1 MGQYSIGRSG
11 SGNIQVPSDVKT
23 MTYITVAG
31 GGGGG
36 YPNISGLPRPGF
48 TAPSAGGY
56 TCAGGVISYG
66 GGGGSLY
73 SPGYGGYGNW
83 RNGSAGRFG
92 GGPWNRAA
100 SGYSSYGSGGSG
112 QWRGSSSSYG
122 GGGGGASC
130 CTKSRGTSGA
140 EAGQNVYVRI
150 GYGGT
155 QGGSGNCRYGASGG
169 FFGCVCTYDAPTPSI
184 SANPTSFRANQTD
197 GNNGQTTLSWTIGG
211 GDSDSEVLERLRNGS
226 VVESY
231 GQVNRTNNG
240 FVVAPTETSEFRLTA
255 SNPAYSRSDSV
266 FVNVYIEPVI
276 NLSATADNQDPE
288 SDPPTYT
295 IVQGNNIILSWTV
308 TGDASS
314 LIIEPGIGSS
324 GLSSSSVVSP
334 TITTT
339 YTATASGLGGTG
351 SASLLV
357 NVLQPATINVSGP
370 INVLYEENIPIIIS
384 ATNSDGGI
392 SYIAEYLY
400 LDGTNEFKPSVAI
413 PNTSGDEVEVDP
425 YTIPIV
431 YNDFGPFK
439 VRLVFTVDG
448 YGSLTATDTIEVPI
462 IIDQT
467 PDAIDIPETD
477 DTFKNE
483 EPVVTPDVEVTT
495 DQIVIDDIDVPVEV
509 RADYPIQIEIDDS
522 GTFINVREI

>member
-1 MGQYSIGRSG
+1 MGRYSIGRSS
-11 SGNIQVPSDVKT
+11 SGNIYVPSDVKT
-23 MTYITVAG
+23 MTHITVGG

-36 YPNISGLPRPGF
+36 YPNIPVFSGNF
-48 TAPSAGGY
+48 TSPQAGGY
-56 TCAGGVISYG
+56 TCAGGVIAYG
-66 GGGGSLY
+66 GGAGSLY
-73 SPGYGGYGNW
+73 SSGYGGSGNW
-83 RNGSAGRFG
+83 RSGSSGRFG

-130 CTKSRGTSGA
+130 CTKNRGASGA
-140 EAGQNVYVRI
+140 AAGQYVYVRI

-169 FFGCVCTYDAPTPSI
+169 YFGCVCTYDAPTPSI
-184 SANPTSFRANQTD
+184 SANPAAFRANKTD
-197 GNNGQTTLSWTIGG
+197 GNNGTTTLSWTIGG
-211 GDSDSEVLERLRNGS
+211 GDSDSEVLERLRNGA

-240 FVVAPTETSEFRLTA
+240 FVVSPTETSEFRLTA

-266 FVNVYIEPVI
+266 TVNVYIEPVVTF
-276 NLSATADNQDPE
+276 SASSGNQDPG
-288 SDPPTYT
+288 SNPPTYT
-295 IVQGNNIILSWTV
+295 IVQGTSIILSWTV
-308 TGDASS
+308 LGDASS
-314 LIIEPGIGSS
+314 LIIAPGIGSS
-324 GLSSSSVVSP
+324 GFSSSTVVSP
-334 TITTT
+334 TVTTT
-339 YTATASGLGGTG
+339 YTATATGLGGTG
-351 SASLLV
+351 SSSLLI
-357 NVLQPATINVSGP
+357 NVLEPPSINVSGP
-370 INVLYEENIPIIIS
+370 INVLYEENIPITIT

-392 SYIAEYLY
+392 SYVAEYLY
-400 LDGTNEFKPSVAI
+400 LDGTNEFRPSESI

-425 YTIPIV
+425 YTIPVV

-462 IIDQT
+462 IIDQM

-495 DQIVIDDIDVPVEV
+495 DQIVINDIDVPVEV
-509 RADYPIQIEIDDS
+509 KADYPVQIEIDDS
-522 GTFINVREI
+522 GIFIDVREI